1 MIFLKYIFNVRR
13 LKSKYFENKKKYKI
27 NNYET
32 LTIYLNELFI

>member
-13 LKSKYFENKKKYKI
+13 LKRNYFENKKKYKI

-32 LTIYLNELFI
+32 LTTYLNELLI